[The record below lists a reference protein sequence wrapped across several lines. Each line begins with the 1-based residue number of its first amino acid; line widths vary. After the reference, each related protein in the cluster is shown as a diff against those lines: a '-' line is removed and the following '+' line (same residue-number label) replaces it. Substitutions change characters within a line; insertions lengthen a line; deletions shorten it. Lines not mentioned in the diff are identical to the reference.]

1 METQAIS
8 CNHCGAPLQVPSSTR
23 FVTCG
28 HCGSQLRIE
37 RSKDAIF
44 TEVLEDMRAT
54 QTEMA
59 ADLETLRLQNE
70 LERIDR
76 EWDRESRRYE
86 IVDNDGRRSTP
97 GTGSSLAAILGGG
110 VVVVFLIFW
119 ISMASQMGAP
129 SIFPLFGGVALI
141 AAVFGIFRTLGKSSA
156 YAAAEQKH
164 RQRRNRLLAE
174 LRKRGAL
181 HEPGNRA

>member
-8 CNHCGAPLQVPSSTR
+8 CNHCGAPLQVQASTR

-76 EWDRESRRYE
+76 EWERESRKYE
-86 IVDNDGRRSTP
+86 IVDNNGRRSTP
-97 GTGSSLAAILGGG
+97 GTGSSISAVLGGG
-110 VVVVFLIFW
+110 VAIVFLLFW
-119 ISMASQMGAP
+119 ISQASQMGAP

-141 AAVFGIFRTLGKSSA
+141 AAVFGILRTLGKSNA
-156 YAAAEQKH
+156 YAEAERKH
-164 RQRRNRLLAE
+164 RQRRSRLLAE
-174 LRKRGAL
+174 LRERGAL
-181 HEPGNRA
+181 HESGDRA

>member
-76 EWDRESRRYE
+76 EWDRESHRYE
-86 IVDNDGRRSTP
+86 IVGNDGRRSTP
-97 GTGSSLAAILGGG
+97 GTGSSLAAIL
-110 VVVVFLIFW
+110 
-119 ISMASQMGAP
+119 
-129 SIFPLFGGVALI
+129 
-141 AAVFGIFRTLGKSSA
+141 
-156 YAAAEQKH
+156 
-164 RQRRNRLLAE
+164 
-174 LRKRGAL
+174 
-181 HEPGNRA
+181 